1 MQTRRWLA
9 LVLVFSML
17 MTGTAGAGALPG
29 GGGEKYVALTF
40 DDGPTAGVTARLLDG
55 LRDRF
60 VPATFFLCGYR
71 MDRCPELLQR
81 MAEEGHEL
89 GIHGMTHRYLHDC
102 PAQTVRQEL
111 LETAERVEELSG
123 VRPTL
128 FRPPGGLTGGA
139 VKETAAELGLSLILW
154 SVDPQDW
161 ACRSSET
168 VAQRIV
174 SAVRDGDI
182 ILLHDL
188 SDSSVEAAMMVI
200 DRLEAEGYQFCTVS
214 ELAFL
219 RGAVP
224 EAGEVYGRFAPL
236 T

>member
-1 MQTRRWLA
+1 MRTKRCLA
-9 LVLVFSML
+9 LMLCLSLLV
-17 MTGTAGAGALPG
+17 TGTVGAEPQPG

-55 LRDRF
+55 LRERF

-71 MDRCPELLQR
+71 MDRCPELLRR
-81 MAEEGHEL
+81 MADEGHEL
-89 GIHGMTHRYLHDC
+89 GIHGQTHRYLHDC
-102 PAQTVRQEL
+102 PAETVRQEL
-111 LETAERVEELSG
+111 TATADRIADLCG

-139 VKETAAELGLSLILW
+139 VKPTAAELGLSIILW

-161 ACRSSET
+161 ATHDSGT
-168 VAQRIV
+168 VVQRILSTV
-174 SAVRDGDI
+174 KDGDI

-188 SDSSVEAAMMVI
+188 SDSSVAAAMTVI
-200 DRLEAEGYQFCTVS
+200 DTLEAEGYRFCTVS

-219 RGAVP
+219 RGTVP
-224 EAGEVYGRFAPL
+224 RAGEVYCRFTP
-236 T
+236 